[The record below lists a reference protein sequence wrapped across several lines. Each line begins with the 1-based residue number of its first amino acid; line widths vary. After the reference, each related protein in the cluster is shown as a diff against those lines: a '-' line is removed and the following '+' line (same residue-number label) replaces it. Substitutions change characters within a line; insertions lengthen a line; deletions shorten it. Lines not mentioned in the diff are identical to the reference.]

1 MAISTFRLSI
11 GCRCVLGLVLLTAVA
26 PWSCTVATGTSG
38 ATSAFCGNET
48 TAPPAMQMLSQTPLD
63 RLNASAVQMLQ
74 RRADE
79 LSNAVSNTSF
89 AESRSNVTVYEIRHS
104 RKKQQQL
111 MLIRAQIL
119 DRLGIRNPAS
129 PANAST
135 SFNNSTL
142 RLVEQIVRIPPAK
155 TLATAAAGGELT
167 TARTVYSERI
177 QSFYPSCSLPNNTD
191 LSAWNVPGHLRLHY
205 DVTFPRPS
213 AGTEITLVSAKLR
226 LYRLPDPRAAPPPLQ
241 PGAHN
246 FLDPA
251 EAQRRRPPVTVS
263 IFQFLKPIRSN
274 RKEKKQLIV
283 SRTLSTER
291 RGWEEFNVE
300 SAVSQWYRS
309 RGKNHGLDIEL
320 QDALGNKLVPGLY
333 FQNMSCTE
341 TAAGQQE
348 PPFPNIMRLHPG
360 LRDNESSLLDNETYP
375 TLDLQVVEVLR
386 QEGPS
391 PQAATEPATL
401 ASGTAAGPDQGV
413 SRAQQRRRR
422 RTQDARGAAGVNS
435 PPRDRRRVCQRGSFY
450 VTFAE
455 LGLES
460 VLHPE
465 GFTYLYCYGWC
476 SCKGDARKRGTKA
489 NGCVRKVDSCKSAT
503 YTPFNVTYLDQESVV
518 TTTLNN
524 LVAKDCSCSE
534 RR

>member
-1 MAISTFRLSI
+1 
-11 GCRCVLGLVLLTAVA
+11 
-26 PWSCTVATGTSG
+26 
-38 ATSAFCGNET
+38 
-48 TAPPAMQMLSQTPLD
+48 
-63 RLNASAVQMLQ
+63 
-74 RRADE
+74 
-79 LSNAVSNTSF
+79 
-89 AESRSNVTVYEIRHS
+89 
-104 RKKQQQL
+104 

-341 TAAGQQE
+341 TAGEDRFRAHPWGLQSRE
-348 PPFPNIMRLHPG
+348 LIMQSFQRPVQAV
-360 LRDNESSLLDNETYP
+360 N
-375 TLDLQVVEVLR
+375 VLKTSTAS
-386 QEGPS
+386 G
-391 PQAATEPATL
+391 PATCSKIAIFCL
-401 ASGTAAGPDQGV
+401 SVRTSGSDPVASRKKKIKEKRATFTPSTR
-413 SRAQQRRRR
+413 SR
-422 RTQDARGAAGVNS
+422 NK
-435 PPRDRRRVCQRGSFY
+435 PPRDLEPIIDLSKNELLAGAILSVRAYGACFARFPKRRPRTCWAV
-450 VTFAE
+450 
-455 LGLES
+455 
-460 VLHPE
+460 
-465 GFTYLYCYGWC
+465 
-476 SCKGDARKRGTKA
+476 KIARWT
-489 NGCVRKVDSCKSAT
+489 VDSCKSAT

>member
-1 MAISTFRLSI
+1 MAISVLCPNI
-11 GCRCVLGLVLLTAVA
+11 GRRCILALVTLIAVV
-26 PWSCTVATGTSG
+26 PWSSTLTSG
-38 ATSAFCGNET
+38 AFAATPASCGNET
-48 TAPPAMQMLSQTPLD
+48 TSPPAMQMLSPTPLD
-63 RLNASAVQMLQ
+63 RPNASAVQMLQ

-119 DRLGIRNPAS
+119 HRLGIRNPAS
-129 PANAST
+129 PSNGST
-135 SFNNSTL
+135 PLNNSTL

-155 TLATAAAGGELT
+155 TMATAAAGGELT

-177 QSFYPSCSLPNNTD
+177 QSFYPACSLPNNTD
-191 LSAWNVPGHLRLHY
+191 LSAWHVPGHMRLHY

-226 LYRLPDPRAAPPPLQ
+226 LYRLSDPRSAPPLE

-263 IFQFLKPIRSN
+263 IFQFLKPVRSN
-274 RKEKKQLIV
+274 RREKKQLIV

-320 QDALGNKLVPGLY
+320 HDALGNKLVPGLY

-386 QEGPS
+386 QDGPS

-401 ASGTAAGPDQGV
+401 TSGAPAMEQGV
-413 SRAQQRRRR
+413 TSAQQRRRR
-422 RTQDARGAAGVNS
+422 RTQDAG
-435 PPRDRRRVCQRGSFY
+435 RRVCQRGSFY

-455 LGLES
+455 LGLDN

-465 GFTYLYCYGWC
+465 GFTYLYCYGRC
-476 SCKGDARKRGTKA
+476 GCKGDGRKRGSKA
-489 NGCVRKVDSCKSAT
+489 NDRPCIRKVS
-503 YTPFNVTYLDQESVV
+503 
-518 TTTLNN
+518 
-524 LVAKDCSCSE
+524 
-534 RR
+534 